1 MMEQLADKR
10 IQRDREAA
18 EAFEDEVS
26 DEDEERSDGGED
38 DGEYE

>member
-18 EAFEDEVS
+18 EAFEDEAS